1 MAKQEVGTFTCGHG
15 ASIKP
20 GSFGRGQAREKKR
33 LQKTKAFLVRDIPAE
48 YLEAAKEA
56 AAENDLFLKDL
67 IIGILRDIYTQR
79 KEGKKGVRLTETTSK
94 KLADNEKVLLLKY
107 LQERDFTQ
115 KRSIITFLLS
125 FILSILEDK
134 GEELKKKR
142 R

>member
-1 MAKQEVGTFTCGHG
+1 MSAFARYRKQQQQPTPE
-15 ASIKP
+15 ILEPQNQK
-20 GSFGRGQAREKKR
+20 KKR
-33 LQKTKAFLVRDIPAE
+33 PRKTKAFLVRDIPAE